1 MAFTIYQEPLQY
13 TPVYNDINYLVS
25 STNTAQPNF
34 NYIFDIKI
42 NGTVVSRHRIPARP
56 ENGYGL
62 FNAKRIVENY
72 LTQNFAYGTIT
83 VQLASSSIL
92 KLNVDYYEE
101 YGSTPTLYSISTSP
115 DVYCWTASLD
125 PNEWVDYTYVS
136 RYRLMPSEIGISQLL
151 TNNATH
157 KIKLT
162 ERATISALVGAS
174 GAVNDIGVFAYNS
187 AGTLIKTTYI
197 LNPYWAVSST
207 GQRFINI
214 PAGTLNLNQIL
225 NANLNVAT
233 QNQGNII
240 PSNTSYYIIK
250 TDGTGSAASIPVR
263 YNIDDSCSK
272 YEPVRIYFLN
282 KLGAYDAFTFDLVSR
297 ENNTIERKKYRRN
310 LGGFSGTSFVY
321 TDFQRANIIY
331 DTQINETLTI
341 NSNWITDAEAI
352 WLEELLTSPI
362 TYMETASG
370 IEVVNVINSDYEVKK
385 TINDKLFNLQ
395 ITLEKSYIKTR
406 QRG

>member
-13 TPVYNDINYLVS
+13 TPVYNDINYVVS

-56 ENGYGL
+56 DNGYGL

-101 YGSTPTLYSISTSP
+101 FNSAAPTFISTSP

-136 RYRLMPSEIGISQLL
+136 RYRLMPSETGISQLL
-151 TNNATH
+151 TNNSTN

-174 GAVNDIGVFAYNS
+174 GAVNNIEVLAYNS

-197 LNPYWAVSST
+197 LNPYSTVSST
-207 GQRFINI
+207 AQRFINV
-214 PAGTLNLNQIL
+214 PSGVVNLNQIL
-225 NANLNVAT
+225 NANLDATT

-240 PSNTSYYIIK
+240 PSTTSYYTIK
-250 TDGTGSAASIPVR
+250 TRGTGSAASIPVR

-272 YEPVRIYFLN
+272 YDPVRIYFLN

-310 LGGFSGTSFVY
+310 IGGFSGTSFVY
-321 TDFQRANIIY
+321 TDLQRANIIY

-341 NSNWITDAEAI
+341 NSNWITDSEAI

-370 IEVVNVINSDYEVKK
+370 VEVVNVINSDYEVKK
-385 TINDKLFNLQ
+385 TVNDKLFNLQ